1 MVSLMWLEPQTVQ
14 TVETPGGSSK
24 QGWRQRR
31 MTARSCPGE
40 GEIADAA
47 GLSIRE
53 LLAVAEAECPDTLG
67 TLLPS
72 LDRLVALIRARAA
85 RDGAPDPGG
94 AHGEEGVGDRENEP
108 TWGGVLCSRCVKVL
122 QRDRLRAYEQ
132 ANDQCAMR
140 YVRWFGRACAACA
153 GSCARLAST
162 ESLPAR
168 LSVLQSGGK

>member
-1 MVSLMWLEPQTVQ
+1 
-14 TVETPGGSSK
+14 
-24 QGWRQRR
+24 

-108 TWGGVLCSRCVKVL
+108 HVPTSWMGCRPAAGPAPTPSPFPAV
-122 QRDRLRAYEQ
+122 DIFAIFII
-132 ANDQCAMR
+132 
-140 YVRWFGRACAACA
+140 RWAIFR
-153 GSCARLAST
+153 
-162 ESLPAR
+162 
-168 LSVLQSGGK
+168 